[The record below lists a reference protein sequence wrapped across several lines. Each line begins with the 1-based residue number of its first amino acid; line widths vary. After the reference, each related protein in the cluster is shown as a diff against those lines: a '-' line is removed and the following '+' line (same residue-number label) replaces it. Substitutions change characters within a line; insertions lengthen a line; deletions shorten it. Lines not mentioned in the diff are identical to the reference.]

1 MTNFKELIWD
11 EEIDGTLY
19 SSPIGLRWMYSICEQ
34 IGKFELLLLDESG
47 NWDADHRTMCKS
59 LEEAKLT
66 AKKHY
71 EEVLTNL
78 IAS

>member
-19 SSPIGLRWMYSICEQ
+19 SSPIGLRWIYSIYE
-34 IGKFELLLLDESG
+34 INGKFEFLLIDEYG
-47 NWDADHRTMCKS
+47 DWDPVTRTMCNS
-59 LEEAKLT
+59 LEEAKLR
-66 AKKHY
+66 ALKHY